1 MSANITSNSI
11 NDAVSKINASKG
23 ETKHSWIS
31 DLISPIAIYLQ
42 SKLEGGDEE
51 LAAQVTLE
59 HKTYQKCIDF
69 VAVQCEKHLGGK
81 VNGQIS
87 DNDVYLMA
95 IEYFRADDAELE
107 RQKAADEAAEAESR
121 KKRDAENKRL
131 SEERIAKANADKAL
145 RDADKKVE
153 ASKKAV
159 QKKQAAGQLGL
170 FDLEEDHY
178 QSYLEAIKLILIQE
192 WGEAIGYGGAWTS
205 GRRYTQE
212 DVA

>member
-107 RQKAADEAAEAESR
+107 RQKVADDAIEAEKR
-121 KKRDAENKRL
+121 KERDAENKRL
-131 SEERIAKANADKAL
+131 NDERIAKANANKAL
-145 RDADKKVE
+145 READKKVE
-153 ASKKAV
+153 ASKKAAE
-159 QKKQAAGQLGL
+159 KKQAAGQLGL
-170 FDLEEDHY
+170 FDLEEDC
-178 QSYLEAIKLILIQE
+178 A
-192 WGEAIGYGGAWTS
+192 
-205 GRRYTQE
+205 
-212 DVA
+212 